1 MKMKL
6 GIDFG
11 TSFSTMCVLKEDGKP
26 HVLRDADG
34 NEKIPSVVY
43 WGDDGVKV
51 GQAAS
56 DILGDVPSMDDD
68 EKVETLGRLVKSVK
82 RELLPRH
89 TIALP
94 DGSVIT
100 PVEVVAEI
108 LKYLKRN
115 AEDLYFH
122 AKVSDVS
129 LTHPATFTEAQK
141 KLLTNAAKQAGFSD
155 VRLMA
160 EPIAAAMGYVASGA
174 KIGKGVLVFDLGGGT
189 FDLAYLQKGTDGEYH
204 FPVPPLGDAR
214 CGGDDFD
221 QIIYDWADKR
231 MKENCGSGFS
241 ATFDVDLPFL
251 VLCRQAKERLS
262 RSDSAKL
269 RYYSS
274 STSQSYSEMLAKDR
288 FEDMISAK
296 VDATISLVERMMGV
310 LEEKNLPVDT
320 VLLVGGSTRIP
331 VIAEKLK
338 KILPVEPI
346 RTIDTDTAVVMGSV
360 YEIPAVEVNT
370 SRPAASSDE
379 VLDQVNVALGRD
391 EKSRDSDLL
400 RQVQVAL
407 LRRQLNK

>member
-1 MKMKL
+1 MKL

-160 EPIAAAMGYVASGA
+160 EPIAAARALMG
-174 KIGKGVLVFDLGGGT
+174 
-189 FDLAYLQKGTDGEYH
+189 Q
-204 FPVPPLGDAR
+204 
-214 CGGDDFD
+214 
-221 QIIYDWADKR
+221 R
-231 MKENCGSGFS
+231 MKRRRCSFPRE
-241 ATFDVDLPFL
+241 
-251 VLCRQAKERLS
+251 
-262 RSDSAKL
+262 
-269 RYYSS
+269 
-274 STSQSYSEMLAKDR
+274 SQSLMA
-288 FEDMISAK
+288 
-296 VDATISLVERMMGV
+296 
-310 LEEKNLPVDT
+310 
-320 VLLVGGSTRIP
+320 
-331 VIAEKLK
+331 
-338 KILPVEPI
+338 
-346 RTIDTDTAVVMGSV
+346 
-360 YEIPAVEVNT
+360 
-370 SRPAASSDE
+370 
-379 VLDQVNVALGRD
+379 
-391 EKSRDSDLL
+391 
-400 RQVQVAL
+400 
-407 LRRQLNK
+407 